1 VDSERKLSTCMSDIL
16 VVDWLSTQPC
26 VACCFSTVSRRP
38 RLLGGQFSSPIAY
51 LPILSRKLNKYK
63 AWDGIS
69 CVAGTWREPHWV
81 LVM

>member
-1 VDSERKLSTCMSDIL
+1 VDSERKPSTCTSDIL

-51 LPILSRKLNKYK
+51 LPILSRQLNKYK
-63 AWDGIS
+63 KPGMEKTPRTNFWFP
-69 CVAGTWREPHWV
+69 W
-81 LVM
+81 